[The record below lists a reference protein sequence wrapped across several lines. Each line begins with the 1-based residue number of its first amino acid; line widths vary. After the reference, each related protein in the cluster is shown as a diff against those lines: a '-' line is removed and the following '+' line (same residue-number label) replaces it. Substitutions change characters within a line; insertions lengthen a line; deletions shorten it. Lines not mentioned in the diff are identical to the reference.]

1 MNKSKG
7 SFVKAFLA
15 GAGSLGVLLFAA
27 HTQTVMARQA
37 AAQTP
42 PVAGTAAPGQTGA
55 AAPAAS
61 VAAAQGAGQGSG
73 QAQGQGRGRGGGFH
87 EPEPLNFDDHN
98 GFVQIFDGKSLDG
111 WEYDPAV
118 WHVDQDSASIVGIS
132 TVEHPYHS
140 FISYKNLTA
149 KDLDL
154 KLEIKVEQGG
164 GSGIQYRS
172 KTGAWRA
179 RPQNN
184 NPNNPPPTNPNWLLT
199 GPQADFFF
207 PMRPQVEVY
216 TGQFYTEN
224 SPMGIIA
231 WRGEAVEMGS
241 GSAPHLVGTIE
252 DRRALGGYVKT
263 NDWNQYEIIARG
275 GTFIHILNG
284 QVMSVLVDD
293 DAADVN
299 NQPGVIGF
307 EIELA
312 PSKVSV
318 RNVWVKKFN

>member
-1 MNKSKG
+1 MSTSRMNKSKG

-15 GAGSLGVLLFAA
+15 GAGSLGVLLFAT
-27 HTQTVMARQA
+27 HIQTVMARQA

-42 PVAGTAAPGQTGA
+42 PVAGTAA
-55 AAPAAS
+55 
-61 VAAAQGAGQGSG
+61 QGAGQGS
-73 QAQGQGRGRGGGFH
+73 GQGRGRGGGFH

-140 FISYKNLTA
+140 FISYKNMTA

-184 NPNNPPPTNPNWLLT
+184 NPNNPPPTNPNRLLT
-199 GPQADFFF
+199 GPRADFFF

-231 WRGEAVEMGS
+231 WRGEAVEMGP
-241 GSAPHLVGTIE
+241 GSAPHLVGTIQ

-263 NDWNQYEIIARG
+263 NDWNPYEIIARG
-275 GTFIHILNG
+275 GTFIHIING

-299 NQPGVIGF
+299 KPGVIGF